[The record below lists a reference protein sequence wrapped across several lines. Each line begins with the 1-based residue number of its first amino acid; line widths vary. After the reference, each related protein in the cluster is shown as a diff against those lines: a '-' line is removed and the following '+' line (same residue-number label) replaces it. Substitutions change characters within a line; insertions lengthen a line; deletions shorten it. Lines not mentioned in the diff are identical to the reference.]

1 MSTKSVYDA
10 IIIGGSYA
18 GLSAAMAL
26 GRALKKVLVID
37 SGKPCNR
44 QTPHSH
50 NFITQDG
57 ETPAAIAAK
66 AKEQVMKYDT
76 VQFINARAT
85 DVKKQDN
92 LFIISTEDGKAFSA
106 QKVLFTT
113 GIRDIMPDILGFA
126 ECWGISV
133 LHCPYCHGYE
143 VRGQKTAIIAN
154 GDIAYHVGMLITNW
168 TKDLTLA
175 TNGASTLTKE
185 QTDQLKKRN
194 VSIIETSISELIHSH
209 GQIQY
214 IKFINGSNLPVSA
227 VYSKPPFTQHCLI
240 PERMGCAINE
250 QGYIQVDIK
259 QKTTIDGI
267 YAAGDNTNMMRAVA
281 AAVAAGNMAG
291 AAINADLIFEM

>member
-1 MSTKSVYDA
+1 MGTKSTYDV

-18 GLSAAMAL
+18 GLSAAMSL
-26 GRALKKVLVID
+26 GRALRKVLVID

-57 ETPAAIAAK
+57 ETPSNIAAK
-66 AKEQVMKYDT
+66 ARQQVMLYDT
-76 VQFINARAT
+76 IHFHNATVVAAEKQHEQFVVETDDAQNFTAPKLLFAT
-85 DVKKQDN
+85 GVY
-92 LFIISTEDGKAFSA
+92 
-106 QKVLFTT
+106 
-113 GIRDIMPDILGFA
+113 DIMPDIPGFA

-154 GDIAYHVGMLITNW
+154 GDIAYHIGMLITNW
-168 TKDLTLA
+168 TKDLVLT

-185 QTDQLKKRN
+185 QTDELKKRN
-194 VSIIETSISELIHSH
+194 VSIIETGISELIHKN
-209 GQIQY
+209 GQIQC
-214 IKFINGSNLPVSA
+214 IGFTDGSNMAISA
-227 VYSKPPFTQHCLI
+227 IYSKPPFRQHCLI
-240 PERMGCAINE
+240 PQKMGCAINE
-250 QGYIQVDIK
+250 QGFIQVDIK

-267 YAAGDNTNMMRAVA
+267 YAAGDNTTMMRAVA

-291 AAINADLIFEM
+291 AAINADLVF